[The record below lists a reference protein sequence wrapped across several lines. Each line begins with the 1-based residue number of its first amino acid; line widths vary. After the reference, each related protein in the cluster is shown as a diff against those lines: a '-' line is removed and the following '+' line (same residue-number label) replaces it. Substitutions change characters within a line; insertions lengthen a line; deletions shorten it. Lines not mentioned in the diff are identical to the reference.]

1 MAQSPKPVKILL
13 LDGHD
18 DLRWLSVL
26 QDVVSTLPGSV
37 ELGSVTDI
45 QDVRWSDYDL
55 VLLDA
60 GACSDLVSAIGAIHA
75 QDPSARVVVLSAAPT
90 WKEARELM
98 PAGAVDYARKS
109 LDREDLLAT
118 LRRSL
123 TPK

>member
-1 MAQSPKPVKILL
+1 MAQTPRSVKILL

-26 QDVVSTLPGSV
+26 RDVVSTLRGSV

-45 QDVRWSDYDL
+45 QDVGWGDYDL

-60 GACSDLVSAIGAIHA
+60 GACSGLVSAIRAIHA
-75 QDPSARVVVLSAAPT
+75 QDPGARVVMLSAAPT

-98 PAGAVDYARKS
+98 TAGAVDYARKS

-118 LRRSL
+118 LRRNL
-123 TPK
+123 TRE